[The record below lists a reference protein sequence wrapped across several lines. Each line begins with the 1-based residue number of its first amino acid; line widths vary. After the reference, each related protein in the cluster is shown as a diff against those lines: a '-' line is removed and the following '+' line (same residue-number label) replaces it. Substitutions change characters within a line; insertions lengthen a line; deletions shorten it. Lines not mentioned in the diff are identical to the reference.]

1 MYLYAPI
8 AVPHGETSGIAK
20 SISKTLGGEL
30 LRVQFSMM
38 QSDEAYNYVFGAEHS
53 KNSFARDMMA
63 RESNVILIDEFDKV
77 NPIFYNAFMNYLTK
91 ENSLI
96 PITKSISKALYFFV
110 LAIF

>member
-1 MYLYAPI
+1 M
-8 AVPHGETSGIAK
+8 PHGETSGIAK